1 MATTKTTTAKEVN
14 AAPVE
19 ERVKIRL
26 FKDSDKYSDDVYV
39 GVDGKGYK
47 IPRGVT
53 VEVPAIV
60 AEILE
65 QQAEQDNQTANLISQ
80 YSREFEAESKNRG
93 I

>member
-14 AAPVE
+14 AAPAE

-26 FKDSDKYSDDVYV
+26 FKDNDKYSDDVYV

-47 IPRGVT
+47 IQRGVT
-53 VEVPAIV
+53 VEVPVIV

-65 QQAEQDNQTANLISQ
+65 QSAEQDNQTANLISR
-80 YSREFEAESKNRG
+80 YTNEFEAESKMRG
-93 I
+93 M